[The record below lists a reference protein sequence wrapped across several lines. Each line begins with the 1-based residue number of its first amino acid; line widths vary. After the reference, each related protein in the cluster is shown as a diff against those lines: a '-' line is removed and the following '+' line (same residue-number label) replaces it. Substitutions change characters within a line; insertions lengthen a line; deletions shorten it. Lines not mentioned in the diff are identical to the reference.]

1 VSHWSYTVISFGGR
15 TLPAPIAERI
25 LVRCMRAAITL
36 AMLFVFSFA
45 WASQIDAGDL
55 ATPQVLFLG

>member
-1 VSHWSYTVISFGGR
+1 MYESRNS
-15 TLPAPIAERI
+15 
-25 LVRCMRAAITL
+25 L